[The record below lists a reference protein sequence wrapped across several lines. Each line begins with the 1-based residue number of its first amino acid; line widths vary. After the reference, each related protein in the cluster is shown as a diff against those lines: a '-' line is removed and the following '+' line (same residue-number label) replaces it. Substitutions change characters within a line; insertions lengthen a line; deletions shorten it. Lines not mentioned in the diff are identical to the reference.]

1 MRSDLFIPL
10 AALDGKTTAL
20 LHQPT
25 GEQSSN
31 GETKKIIEPIASTS
45 KIQTPYNYKRTPI
58 NFTMEDLENSSE
70 EEGIEY
76 EVNSSP
82 NVSTRLLPKRSCQVK
97 IVQSSDSDTD
107 SDTDS
112 NIYEYPESDVQ
123 YDAEDKDQPSLSEN
137 CDDYEND
144 STPRFSL

>member
-1 MRSDLFIPL
+1 
-10 AALDGKTTAL
+10 
-20 LHQPT
+20 
-25 GEQSSN
+25 
-31 GETKKIIEPIASTS
+31 
-45 KIQTPYNYKRTPI
+45 
-58 NFTMEDLENSSE
+58 MEDLENSSE

-123 YDAEDKDQPSLSEN
+123 YDDEEKDQSRWSQN